1 MWIRK
6 SKLITHLL
14 VFVQHF
20 EDKKKNQLCY
30 DCKF

>member
-1 MWIRK
+1 MWICK

-20 EDKKKNQLCY
+20 EDKKKKKQTVL
-30 DCKF
+30 